1 MKNMKKNDIVL
12 AVAII
17 TLTMM
22 ACTQRKQQIAI
33 SRPSQ
38 QESEVDRVKKH
49 SEKISEDQNEDCM
62 AIGNI
67 CLNVTREEF
76 ERQRN
81 IFMKE
86 TPELGGLKIKS
97 VTGLFYDNKLGAV
110 QIISQQQDYHRKG
123 GIAIDG
129 WYMMYY
135 EKYGAQ
141 NKSNRYKFNF
151 EKGMKAIIVTDL
163 SASDKPYSSF
173 EQFMDT
179 PLKECY
185 KDDTLYSNSRDIASL
200 WWAELKYLSKTRRA
214 YYEKK
219 LREEKDKYKS
229 EENYHYVMAELFI
242 YEEMRNEINAII
254 ERNNAIN
261 SEKHKNDSSW
271 SVIVVAYLPLC
282 DKYNNDKRKKENE
295 RNRKM
300 ESDRQ
305 KELNKI

>member
-1 MKNMKKNDIVL
+1 MKDIYIIL
-12 AVAII
+12 SIATI
-17 TLTMM
+17 TLTVMG
-22 ACTQRKQQIAI
+22 CTQKKQQVASFQQI
-33 SRPSQ
+33 Q

-76 ERQRN
+76 ERQRK
-81 IFMKE
+81 IFMKQ

-123 GIAIDG
+123 GIAVDG

-200 WWAELKYLSKTRRA
+200 WWAELKYLPKTRRI

-219 LREEKDKYKS
+219 LREAGDKYNS
-229 EENYHYVMAELFI
+229 ELNNHYVMAEMRI

-254 ERNNAIN
+254 EKNNAIN
-261 SEKHKNDSSW
+261 SEKHKNDPSW
-271 SVIVVAYLPLC
+271 SVIIVAYLPLC
-282 DKYNNDKRKKENE
+282 DKYDNDKRIKENE
-295 RNRKM
+295 RKRKL
-300 ESDRQ
+300 ESDRK

>member
-49 SEKISEDQNEDCM
+49 SEKISEDRHEDCM

-76 ERQRN
+76 ERQRK

-97 VTGLFYDNKLGAV
+97 VTGLFYDNKLGA
-110 QIISQQQDYHRKG
+110 
-123 GIAIDG
+123 
-129 WYMMYY
+129 